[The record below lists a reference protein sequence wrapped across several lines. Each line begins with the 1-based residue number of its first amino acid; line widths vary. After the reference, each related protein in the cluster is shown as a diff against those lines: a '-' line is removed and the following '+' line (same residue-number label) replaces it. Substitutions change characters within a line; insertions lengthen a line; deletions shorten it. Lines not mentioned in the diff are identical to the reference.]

1 MQPMSEGINLDPQV
15 LIAVQNERLAA
26 AAIREAQLTA
36 AVQQLTMQVMGLEQQ
51 LNPPVEVVADEFVE
65 QEGEEGF
72 KHEGDPMSAAVE
84 EVDADPDTD

>member
-26 AAIREAQLTA
+26 GAIREAQLTA

-51 LNPPVEVVADEFVE
+51 VTELTPVE
-65 QEGEEGF
+65 
-72 KHEGDPMSAAVE
+72 HEGDPMSAAVE
-84 EVDADPDTD
+84 EQDASTND